1 MSRTPISLPDE
12 LFEELDGHRGD
23 RQWPEFFREVVL
35 PLLRDDV
42 EHTDQDAAAIED
54 AVDRIEGRIDDLEAQ
69 LPAETAEQIEQR
81 LR

>member
-12 LFEELDGHRGD
+12 LFEELDGHRDD

-42 EHTDQDAAAIED
+42 ELTDQDAAAIED
-54 AVDRIEGRIDDLEAQ
+54 AVERIEGRLDDLEAQ
-69 LPAETAEQIEQR
+69 LPAETAKQVEHR
-81 LR
+81 LH

>member
-35 PLLRDDV
+35 PLLRDDAGS
-42 EHTDQDAAAIED
+42 TDQNAAAVEEF
-54 AVDRIEGRIDDLEAQ
+54 ADRIEGRLDDLEAQ
-69 LPAETAEQIEQR
+69 LPAETATQVEQR
-81 LR
+81 LC